1 MKPWNYDSEHDLERV
16 SESCLVLFRTAAS
29 LKLYILTYS
38 L

>member
-16 SESCLVLFRTAAS
+16 TESCEVLFRTAAS
-29 LKLYILTYS
+29 LKLCILTYS